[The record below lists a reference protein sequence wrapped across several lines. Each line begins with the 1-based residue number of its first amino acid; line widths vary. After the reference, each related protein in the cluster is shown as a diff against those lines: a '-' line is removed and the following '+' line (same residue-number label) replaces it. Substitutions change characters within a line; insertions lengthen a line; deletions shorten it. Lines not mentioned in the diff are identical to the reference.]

1 MDMNLMGIWKVNHK
15 SLMTV
20 TFNINDQI
28 QQENLQ
34 EVIKIMFIDD
44 KSATLITNHTSS
56 ASGDTLKSTFDYAT
70 STTPTAVPVPTPTY
84 SPSMSP
90 LSLSPSHQHHRCRR
104 PLLQN
109 AKINEQLRTS
119 QSSLPKCQ
127 VRKSFKAMI
136 FLTIIRLICLYL
148 D

>member
-1 MDMNLMGIWKVNHK
+1 MGMKQWTYPVNLMGIWKVNHK

-56 ASGDTLKSTFDYAT
+56 ASGDTLKSHQVT
-70 STTPTAVPVPTPTY
+70 SITVVVALSSKTQKTTNSSEQVKAA
-84 SPSMSP
+84 
-90 LSLSPSHQHHRCRR
+90 C
-104 PLLQN
+104 QN
-109 AKINEQLRTS
+109 AK
-119 QSSLPKCQ
+119 
-127 VRKSFKAMI
+127 
-136 FLTIIRLICLYL
+136 
-148 D
+148 